1 MNLCREVTAHLMSA
15 DDITLVAD
23 DTTSQG
29 ASSTLTRS
37 VESPDGLESD
47 GKDVLFAT
55 RNVGDCVEFEE
66 HIRRF
71 IQDFLPT
78 VARGNECGAG
88 NLIGFV
94 QNIDVQVDKSLCDKW
109 LEVVE
114 SWKDLQIED
123 RETL

>member
-1 MNLCREVTAHLMSA
+1 MSA

-88 NLIGFV
+88 NL
-94 QNIDVQVDKSLCDKW
+94 
-109 LEVVE
+109 
-114 SWKDLQIED
+114 
-123 RETL
+123 